1 MKQATATRLT
11 TIVLADD
18 HEVVRLGLRTRLER
32 EQDFRVVG
40 EAGDGQVVLDLVERV
55 KPDVLV
61 LDLVLPTLGG
71 FDVMEALSRRS
82 PTTRVVILSMHDDIG
97 CVAEA
102 LRKGASGYVLKEAAP
117 IELVKAVRE
126 AVAGRCYLSPP
137 LSEIRLEAYLRKAKI
152 GGFDLYESLTSRE
165 REVLHL
171 VAEGLSNKEVASR
184 LSISTRTAET
194 HRAHLMNKLGLN
206 TQGELIRFA
215 YERGIMRVNKQPN

>member
-1 MKQATATRLT
+1 MKPATATNMT

-32 EQDFRVVG
+32 ERDFCVVG
-40 EAGDGQVVLDLVERV
+40 EARDGQEVLDLVERV
-55 KPDVLV
+55 KPNVLI

-71 FDVMEALSRRS
+71 FDVVQALGRRS
-82 PTTRVVILSMHDDIG
+82 PATRVVILSMHDDIG

-102 LRKGASGYVLKEAAP
+102 LRKGATGYVLKEAAP
-117 IELVKAVRE
+117 AELVKAVRE

-137 LSEIRLEAYLRKAKI
+137 LSENKVDDYLQKTK
-152 GGFDLYESLTSRE
+152 GGDFDLYETLTSRE

-171 VAEGLSNKEVASR
+171 VAEGMSNKEVASR

-194 HRAHLMNKLGLN
+194 HRAHLMNKLGMK
-206 TQGELIRFA
+206 THGELIKFA
-215 YERGIMRVNKQPN
+215 FERGIMRVNKQPN